1 MKKQLLTPLVG
12 VLAIVLAI
20 TLAVGALGI
29 GWVAA
34 QGGNNTTTT
43 LEPLPAGATYT
54 ASESELRLASV
65 YNEVIRSVVT
75 ITTATRMGGG
85 TGSGF
90 VIDTDGH
97 IVTNN
102 HVVEGA
108 AIIQVTFYDDT
119 IVEAELVGT
128 DPDAD
133 LAVIRVDPSAAE
145 LRPVTFADSRQVFIG
160 QSVMAIGSPF
170 GEQQAFT
177 LTTGVVSGI
186 DRSLQTQS
194 RYSIPELIQTDAAIN
209 PGNSGG
215 PLFDMAGNVIGV
227 NTAILSRSGTGSGV
241 GFAIPSNTVR
251 RIVPY
256 LIEFGRYEHSW
267 LGISGMTLM
276 PAQRS
281 FMELPDSFRG
291 VMVTLV
297 SGQGP
302 AAQAGLRGTNRAIN
316 TPLGTLPIG
325 GDIITAINGE
335 PIARMDQL
343 ISYLEDK
350 TLPGDT
356 ITLTV
361 WRNGQTFDVDV
372 TLAARP

>member
-1 MKKQLLTPLVG
+1 MKKQLLAPLMG
-12 VLAIVLAI
+12 ALAIVLAI
-20 TLAVGALGI
+20 TLAMGALGI

-43 LEPLPAGATYT
+43 LEPLPAGAAYT
-54 ASESELRLASV
+54 ASDSELQLARV

-108 AIIQVTFYDDT
+108 AIIQVTFSDDT

-133 LAVIRVDPSAAE
+133 LAVIRVDPSVTE

-297 SGQGP
+297 SRQGP

>member
-1 MKKQLLTPLVG
+1 MKKQLLAPLMG
-12 VLAIVLAI
+12 ALAIVLAI
-20 TLAVGALGI
+20 TLAMGALGI

-43 LEPLPAGATYT
+43 LEPLPAGAAYT
-54 ASESELRLASV
+54 ASDSELQLARV

-108 AIIQVTFYDDT
+108 AIIQVTFSDDT

-133 LAVIRVDPSAAE
+133 LAVIRVDPSVTE

-297 SGQGP
+297 SRQGP
-302 AAQAGLRGTNRAIN
+302 AAQAGLRGTNRVIN

>member
-1 MKKQLLTPLVG
+1 MKKQLLAPLMG
-12 VLAIVLAI
+12 ALAIVLAI
-20 TLAVGALGI
+20 TLAMGALGI

-43 LEPLPAGATYT
+43 LEPLPAGAAYT
-54 ASESELRLASV
+54 ASDSELQLARV

-108 AIIQVTFYDDT
+108 AIIQVTFSDDT

-133 LAVIRVDPSAAE
+133 LAVIRVDPSVTE

-186 DRSLQTQS
+186 DRSLLTQS

-297 SGQGP
+297 SRQGP

>member
-1 MKKQLLTPLVG
+1 M
-12 VLAIVLAI
+12 
-20 TLAVGALGI
+20 GALGI

-43 LEPLPAGATYT
+43 LEPLPAGAAYT
-54 ASESELRLASV
+54 ASDSELQLARV

-108 AIIQVTFYDDT
+108 AIIQVTFSDDT

-133 LAVIRVDPSAAE
+133 LAVIRVDPSVTE

-186 DRSLQTQS
+186 DRSLLTQS

-297 SGQGP
+297 SRQGP